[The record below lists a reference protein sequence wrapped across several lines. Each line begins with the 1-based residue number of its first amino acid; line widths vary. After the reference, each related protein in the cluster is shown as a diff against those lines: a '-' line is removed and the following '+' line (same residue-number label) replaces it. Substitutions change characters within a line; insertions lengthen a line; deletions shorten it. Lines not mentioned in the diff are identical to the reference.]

1 MITILTPTYNR
12 KYIIRKAY
20 QSLLQQTDKDF
31 EWLIIDDGSTDE
43 TEALIKSFI
52 REKKIKIRYYY
63 KDNGGKHTALNYG
76 INKIK
81 SKYTLI
87 LDSDDELLP
96 DCVELVHQKWKAYEN
111 DSQIACLSFLKT
123 FPNQEII
130 GKKYEESEVRSN
142 HIDFRYNR
150 NLLGDMCEV
159 FKTDVLKKYP
169 FPTFPNERFLS
180 EAIVWNRIALDYDT
194 IYINKPIYVAD
205 YLEDGLSK
213 SSLKMRYY
221 SPLGAVEN
229 ANMFLLKRFKLS
241 IRIKNAILYD
251 GFSLIA
257 NISVRQIIKESKNKW
272 LTILFLPA
280 GMIFW
285 ILLKLKFK

>member
-12 KYIIRKAY
+12 KYIIQKAY

-43 TEALIKSFI
+43 TETLIKSFI

-76 INKIK
+76 IKKIK

-96 DCVELVHQKWKAYEN
+96 NCVELVHRKWLTYEN
-111 DSQIACLSFLKT
+111 DLQIACLSFLKI
-123 FPNQEII
+123 FPNQEVI
-130 GKKYEESEVRSN
+130 GKKYTESEVRSN
-142 HIDFRYNR
+142 HIDFRYNK

-169 FPTFPNERFLS
+169 FPIFPNERFLS
-180 EAIVWNRIALDYDT
+180 EAIVWNQIALDFDT
-194 IYINKPIYVAD
+194 IYINEPIYMAD

-221 SPLGAVEN
+221 SPWGAAEN

-241 IRIKNAILYD
+241 IRVKNAILYD

-257 NISVRQIIKESKNKW
+257 HISVRQIIKKSKNKW

-280 GMIFW
+280 GITFW
-285 ILLKLKFK
+285 ILLKVKFK